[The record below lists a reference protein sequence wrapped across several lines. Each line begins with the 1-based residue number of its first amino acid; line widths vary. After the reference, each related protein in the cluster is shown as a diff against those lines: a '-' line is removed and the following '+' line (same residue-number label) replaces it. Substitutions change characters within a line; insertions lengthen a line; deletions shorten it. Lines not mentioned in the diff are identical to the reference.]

1 MNTWFA
7 NLSVTRKLALGFGLV
22 LALTLILASV
32 AWNSMGSLIQRSNW
46 TADINHLSNLLT
58 ELRVDRLRYM
68 LDNGDEK
75 MAEVVQKSL
84 TSYSAAHADVRSR
97 FRSEENVRLLAQQAE
112 QIELYKQSFN
122 QMVEAY
128 RTARAAREQMGI
140 LAKQA
145 FTDLEGLYRVV
156 QQMPEFD
163 ERRPDRYQAVRDV
176 RESLQLTRYE
186 VRGYT
191 ANPNAN
197 TEQAMRTQSEHAV
210 QSIEALAAAFAGE
223 EGDAINAVR

>member
-32 AWNSMGSLIQRSNW
+32 AWTSMGGLIQRSNW

-84 TSYSAAHADVRSR
+84 ASYSNAHADVRSR

-122 QMVEAY
+122 RVS
-128 RTARAAREQMGI
+128 AARKTFGCWRNRPSRSNCTSNPSI
-140 LAKQA
+140 AWPRPIARHALLANRWA
-145 FTDLEGLYRVV
+145 AWRSRLLPNLRTCT
-156 QQMPEFD
+156 
-163 ERRPDRYQAVRDV
+163 RRC
-176 RESLQLTRYE
+176 S
-186 VRGYT
+186 
-191 ANPNAN
+191 
-197 TEQAMRTQSEHAV
+197 
-210 QSIEALAAAFAGE
+210 
-223 EGDAINAVR
+223 